1 MGNERTWLRGISVD
15 NINDLVWI
23 EHFIVEASDIDC
35 RSRAKLSFILE
46 IMQRTADSAV
56 SSLGLNVER
65 MLEAGMGWM
74 MITLDLEFQR
84 YPQLNDQLTVH
95 TWSKGTK
102 GVLWQRDY
110 RIFDQDGLEIASARS
125 TWALVDIVKRK
136 LLRPTALPVQVLHY
150 TGDSV
155 GDMPEKVVIA
165 KDVTLEEAYR
175 YQVRYSGLDSNN
187 HLNNAR
193 YGDICCDVLSP
204 EEWEAREMKRFR
216 ITYVQEAK
224 FGDRFNIQHSPVTRE
239 SVLIQGETENRL
251 FFAAS
256 LEF

>member
-1 MGNERTWLRGISVD
+1 VD
-15 NINDLVWI
+15 NPNDLVWI
-23 EHFIVEASDIDC
+23 EHFIVQASDSDF
-35 RSRAKLSFILE
+35 RGRAKLSFILE

-56 SSLGLNVER
+56 NSLGLSVER

-74 MITLDLEFQR
+74 MITLDLEFHR
-84 YPQLNDQLTVH
+84 YPLLNDQLTVH

-110 RIFDQDGLEIASARS
+110 RIFDKEGTQIAAARS
-125 TWALVDIVKRK
+125 TWALVDIEKRK
-136 LLRPTALPVQVLHY
+136 LLRPTALPVQVNHY

-155 GDMPEKVVIA
+155 GDIPEKVTID
-165 KDVTLEEAYR
+165 KDITLEDAYR

-204 EEWEAREMKRFR
+204 EEWESSVLKRFR

-224 FGDRFNIQHSPVTRE
+224 YGDEFIVQRSLKMGE
-239 SVLIQGETENRL
+239 SVCVQGRMGATL
-251 FFAAS
+251 FFAAC

>member
-1 MGNERTWLRGISVD
+1 MD
-15 NINDLVWI
+15 NKNKLVWI
-23 EHFIVEASDIDC
+23 EHFTVQASDTDC

-56 SSLGLNVER
+56 NSLGLSLER
-65 MLEAGMGWM
+65 MLEAEMGWM
-74 MITLDLEFQR
+74 MITLDLEFHR

-110 RIFDQDGLEIASARS
+110 RIFDIEGIEIASART
-125 TWALVDIVKRK
+125 TWALVDIIKRK
-136 LLRPTALPVQVLHY
+136 LLRPAALPIEVIHF

-155 GDMPEKVVIA
+155 GELPEKVSAPKELSMV
-165 KDVTLEEAYR
+165 EAYR
-175 YQVRYSGLDSNN
+175 YQVRYSGLDTNN

-204 EEWEAREMKRFR
+204 EEWETRDLKRFR
-216 ITYVQEAK
+216 ITYMQEAK
-224 FGDRFNIQHSPVTRE
+224 FGDELGIQQSTVNRGN
-239 SVLIQGETENRL
+239 VWVQGESSAAVMC
-251 FFAAS
+251 FAAC
-256 LEF
+256 LEFGEY